1 VVATGAGGTQHLQ
14 ATGRQ
19 GRALGIGRQVQIQQ
33 NSVVALDAPQM
44 VGVLDIARHIDPM
57 PRGREAAAQ
66 HVAQN
71 IVVFDQQHTH
81 GSSSIPIGQVKVRLA
96 VRQSIP

>member
-1 VVATGAGGTQHLQ
+1 VLSA
-14 ATGRQ
+14 
-19 GRALGIGRQVQIQQ
+19 
-33 NSVVALDAPQM
+33 
-44 VGVLDIARHIDPM
+44 LDIARHIDPV
-57 PRGREAAAQ
+57 PRCRQAAAQ

-81 GSSSIPIGQVKVRLA
+81 GGSSIPIGQVKVRLA